1 MTKYIFALT
10 CVICINPIIIG
21 YVLWNRLPE
30 KMPVHFKAALTE
42 EANKVMVVLVPGT
55 LFLIL
60 HVFAAL
66 FNNKAFLVMPTL
78 SIVYSVIVYGLAL
91 GKDIPVVPWI
101 FGGLAVSLISLL

>member
-1 MTKYIFALT
+1 MTKYTFALT
-10 CVICINPIIIG
+10 CAICINPIIIG
-21 YVLWNRLPE
+21 YKLWNKLPE

-55 LFLIL
+55 LFLIM
-60 HVFAAL
+60 HVFSAT
-66 FNNKAFLVMPTL
+66 FNNDAWLVMPIL
-78 SIVYSVIVYGLAL
+78 SIVYSIIVYGLAL